1 MGNRSFLMVRVLGSS
16 LLCGSFV
23 LNGGCSADEPFN
35 PSFAL
40 TYADAKAVL
49 REMKLNPKPLQRPL
63 IVVGGVH
70 DPGFIAPGVVRKLQ
84 AVTSCDDRIISVSF
98 FGPGLSTFEAC
109 GKHLVDAV
117 EQAFPS
123 DDPDIT
129 GKVDVVGFSMGGLV
143 ARLAAGPN
151 SPGKRLNISR
161 LFTISSPH
169 RGARL
174 AGLPTADQRTIDM
187 RPGSAFLADLDSHLS
202 EADYELLA
210 YTRLGDMIVGPEN
223 ASPPG
228 MSPWWV
234 ANAPF
239 SLAHLA
245 ASTDPRI
252 IADIARRLRNEPP
265 FTTTPA
271 SPLPDKARTADE
283 NP

>member
-1 MGNRSFLMVRVLGSS
+1 MSHSSFVIARVLGSS

-40 TYADAKAVL
+40 TYADAKIVL
-49 REMKLNPKPLQRPL
+49 CDMKREPKPLQRPL
-63 IVVGGVH
+63 IVAGGVH
-70 DPGFIAPGVVRKLQ
+70 DPGFIAPSIVRKLR

-98 FGPGLSTFEAC
+98 FGPGLGTFEAC

-123 DDPDIT
+123 HDLDMT
-129 GKVDVVGFSMGGLV
+129 VEVDVVGFSMGGLV
-143 ARLAAGPN
+143 ARHAAGPN
-151 SPGKRLNISR
+151 SPGKRLNIRR

-174 AGLPTADQRTIDM
+174 AGLPTADQRTIAM
-187 RPGSAFLADLDSHLS
+187 RPGSAFLADLDSHLAGA
-202 EADYELLA
+202 EYELLA

-239 SLAHLA
+239 SLAHISA
-245 ASTDPRI
+245 GADPRI
-252 IADIARRLRNEPP
+252 LADIARRLRSETP
-265 FTTTPA
+265 FATTPA
-271 SPLPDKARTADE
+271 SPLPDKAPTGDE